1 MANYRKSFNF
11 RNGVQVDDDN
21 LVVNSVGNVGIG
33 TTIPTELLDV
43 RGTTRVVGLITA
55 NNAYVSGVSTFANVA
70 IGTAITIDSS
80 SGIITATQF
89 FGDGATLSN
98 LPTSQWIDVDVGL
111 GFTSIYSAGNV
122 GVGTTDPRNSF
133 QIGGDPYN
141 SGKGVG
147 ISSATGNIKT
157 SGIVSATS
165 FIGFGSGLT
174 LLNASNISS
183 GTIAAARVPQLNNS
197 SMPDNISVS
206 GIVTAT
212 GGFVGAV
219 TGNVTGDVTGN
230 VTGNLTGNVVG
241 VVTGNV
247 TGTAT
252 TATSLSGTPDITVG
266 TVTAAKLIA
275 NVVEVPST
283 GITTISQLLHVG
295 TGGTGFSATSSGK
308 VGIGTATTTSELQ
321 IRKTDDVLAEII
333 SDTGQSQV
341 SIGQSVGVGNS
352 TAVLRFGNSA
362 NTFDVINRDTGN
374 LNMILHGGGS
384 GIGTG
389 RFDWI
394 YGQTNAEL
402 MSLTY
407 DGKLGIGKTN
417 PDTNLHVVGT
427 STVTSNAWFG
437 SNVTIT
443 GTLSA
448 GTISLPDLIS
458 ANISNTSG
466 ISTFFDVNIINDLLV
481 DADIGIGTDNASPI
495 VNFDARGRSGLIG
508 NLGINTTIQ
517 ATASLEVVG
526 QALFDSVGIGT
537 TTTQGEGLYA
547 NGVSIV
553 QHDATTTLYDSV
565 LYIRDNGA
573 IGVGTTAV
581 RCQVDFGDAGKTA
594 AEINPGEGTGSR
606 AYMLPPRLTNAQRV
620 GLVTETGAMIYNLDT
635 NKFQGFDGTAWR
647 DFH

>member
-241 VVTGNV
+241 IVTGNV

-266 TVTAAKLIA
+266 TVTATKLIA

-308 VGIGTATTTSELQ
+308 VGIGTASTTSELQ

-417 PDTNLHVVGT
+417 PDNNLHVVGT
-427 STVTSNAWFG
+427 STVTGNSWFG
-437 SNVTIT
+437 GNVTIDGTLNT
-443 GTLSA
+443 GTIIFPS
-448 GTISLPDLIS
+448 LIS
-458 ANISNTSG
+458 ANISTTSG
-466 ISTFFDVNIINDLLV
+466 ISTFFSVNVVNDLLV
-481 DADIGIGTDNASPI
+481 DTDIGIGTTNPV
-495 VNFDARGRSGLIG
+495 VNFDARGRTALIG
-508 NLGINTTIQ
+508 NLGINTTTE
-517 ATASLEVVG
+517 ATASLEVTG
-526 QALFDSVGIGT
+526 QSLFDSIGIGT
-537 TTTQGEGLYA
+537 TNSQGEGIY
-547 NGVSIV
+547 NTNSYT
-553 QHDATTTLYDSV
+553 QYSSTLTVYD
-565 LYIRDNGA
+565 GA
-573 IGVGTTAV
+573 IYAKRSAVGVGTTAF
-581 RCQVDFGDAGKTA
+581 RSSVDFGDAGKDNA
-594 AEINPGEGTGSR
+594 GGVGAFLIMPRISNSERTG
-606 AYMLPPRLTNAQRV
+606 LTTV
-620 GLVTETGAMIYNLDT
+620 SGAVIFNTDT
-635 NKFQGFDGTAWR
+635 NTFQGFDGTTWQ

>member
-43 RGTTRVVGLITA
+43 RGTAKVVGLVTA
-55 NNAYVSGVSTFANVA
+55 NNVFVTGVSTFSDVR
-70 IGTAITIDSS
+70 IGTAITISAS
-80 SGIITATQF
+80 SGIISATQF

-98 LPTSQWIDVDVGL
+98 LPTSQWIDTDVGL
-111 GFTSIYSAGNV
+111 GFTSIYAQGNV
-122 GVGTTDPRNSF
+122 GVGTTDPRNNF

-141 SGKGVG
+141 GGNGVG
-147 ISSATGNIKT
+147 FNSITGNIKT

-241 VVTGNV
+241 IVTGNV

-266 TVTAAKLIA
+266 TVTATKLIA

-295 TGGTGFSATSSGK
+295 TGGTAFSATSSGK
-308 VGIGTATTTSELQ
+308 VGIGTASTTSELQ

-407 DGKLGIGKTN
+407 DGRLGIAITN
-417 PDTNLHVVGT
+417 PDRNLHVVGT
-427 STVTSNAWFG
+427 STVTDDAWFG
-437 SNVTIT
+437 GDVTIA
-443 GTLSA
+443 GTLNANNLTLPSIINSNISVNS
-448 GTISLPDLIS
+448 GVSTISV
-458 ANISNTSG
+458 
-466 ISTFFDVNIINDLLV
+466 VNATN
-481 DADIGIGTDNASPI
+481 IGINSTSPTAAIDAQGSDALFGRVAIGTLPFTDTE
-495 VNFDARGRSGLIG
+495 VLKVDGLI
-508 NLGINTTIQ
+508 L
-517 ATASLEVVG
+517 A
-526 QALFDSVGIGT
+526 DSVGIGT
-537 TTTQGEGLYA
+537 TAMNTSGTFGHLQFYDKSIEFNGGLLNIKDDCQVGFNTFSPRSVFDFGAVGSANTNPYMIMPTIPTSTRTGLGATVEGA
-547 NGVSIV
+547 IIFN
-553 QHDATTTLYDSV
+553 TTT
-565 LYIRDNGA
+565 
-573 IGVGTTAV
+573 
-581 RCQVDFGDAGKTA
+581 K
-594 AEINPGEGTGSR
+594 
-606 AYMLPPRLTNAQRV
+606 
-620 GLVTETGAMIYNLDT
+620 
-635 NKFQGFDGTAWR
+635 KFQGYTGTAWV
-647 DFH
+647 DLH